1 MEACQM
7 RGLLYERHKRN
18 DKRQNWIF
26 KNGLNISYD
35 LLFFFYFFLTK
46 LTIFLFLVLINDV
59 FFVLIIV

>member
-7 RGLLYERHKRN
+7 QGLLYERHKRN

-35 LLFFFYFFLTK
+35 LLFFFIFYFLTK
-46 LTIFLFLVLINDV
+46 LTIFFV
-59 FFVLIIV
+59 FSPYK